1 MLTYEQDYKTVIRCA
16 FEDEDK
22 AKEYFLNKDNPD
34 NFYFHWG
41 KPKDLG
47 AVASDICRSF
57 LFERTSFKKIE
68 GNHTNTKFLEGY
80 GECIEE
86 RKLKGFYG
94 KYFLENV
101 GGIVGKDSG
110 KVWVWE
116 EEELDE
122 DFSITKVSK

>member
-1 MLTYEQDYKTVIRCA
+1 MLTYEQDYKTTIRCA

-22 AKEYFLNKDNPD
+22 AKAYFLDKSSPD

-47 AVASDICRSF
+47 AVAADICRSF
-57 LFERTSFKKIE
+57 LFESTSFKRV
-68 GNHTNTKFLEGY
+68 GHVHTNTKFLEGY

-86 RKLKGFYG
+86 RGGDMSG
-94 KYFLENV
+94 KYYLENV
-101 GGIVGKDSG
+101 GDIVGEDSG